1 MQDKEFDDL
10 FRSKLENIEAE
21 PPEQL
26 WQGIDS
32 SLQAKRRRAFLLPV
46 LRIAAI
52 LLIVVS
58 AGWFFVEHKP
68 IQNGGKKPQKIAAGY
83 HKREQQSS
91 AVQQIAHIQTK
102 PKLKLLEDDQQKSTG
117 EGDLPPKIAMAGITP
132 QTKPI
137 QPEIPVA
144 AQQVTDVTLADVSLP
159 IEIKPHVVPDKDVPL
174 RINSPE
180 EQVVA
185 QADSK
190 KKMALAQLP
199 AGNDEQNKSIGKH
212 RSKHGLGDLVNLV
225 TDRFNKSRAA
235 IISNGDYDESVIG
248 EVSKGIKKMK
258 KGQ

>member
-1 MQDKEFDDL
+1 MQDKEFDEL
-10 FRSKLENIEAE
+10 FRSKLENFEPEPAE
-21 PPEQL
+21 HL
-26 WQGIDS
+26 WQGIDA
-32 SLQAKRRRAFLLPV
+32 SLQAKRRRAFLVPV

-58 AGWFFVEHKP
+58 AGWFFAEHHP

-83 HKREQQSS
+83 HKRVQQSP

-102 PKLKLLEDDQQKSTG
+102 PKLKLLEDDQQESTK
-117 EGDLPPKIAMAGITP
+117 EGNLPPKIALAGITP
-132 QTKPI
+132 QTKSI

-144 AQQVTDVTLADVSLP
+144 AQQVTDVTLADVSPP

-185 QADSK
+185 KADI

-199 AGNDEQNKSIGKH
+199 AGNDEQNKSVGKH

-225 TDRFNKSRAA
+225 ADRFNKSRAA
-235 IISNGDYDESVIG
+235 IISNDDDDESVIG
-248 EVSKGIKKMK
+248 EVSKGIKKMR